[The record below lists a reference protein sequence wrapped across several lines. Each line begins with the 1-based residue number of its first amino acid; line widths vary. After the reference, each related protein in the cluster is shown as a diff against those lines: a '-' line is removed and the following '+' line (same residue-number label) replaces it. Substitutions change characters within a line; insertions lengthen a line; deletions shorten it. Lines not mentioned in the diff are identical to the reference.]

1 MEDRVRFPIAVLTY
15 FLIGDVMD
23 YSNKVISG
31 IFTAIAAI
39 VLPLFVVALV
49 IFALTL
55 IPFLFIWS
63 VNLLFGM
70 EIAFNFWNSV
80 AIYVL
85 IGLFSASRVR

>member
-1 MEDRVRFPIAVLTY
+1 M
-15 FLIGDVMD
+15 G
-23 YSNKVISG
+23 YSKKVVSG
-31 IFTAIAAI
+31 TFTAT
-39 VLPLFVVALV
+39 LPLFLIVLFIFFLFV
-49 IFALTL
+49 IPL
-55 IPFLFIWS
+55 LFIWS